1 VTTGEAP
8 RELHARSE
16 RWPLNRP
23 FRISRGAKTAAEVI
37 VVELREGGAV
47 GRGESVPYSRY
58 GESTDSVMNQIESLR
73 TALRQGLSRQQLLR
87 VLSAGA
93 ARNAVDCALWDLE
106 AQISDA
112 GAVGAPGGAVAE
124 PFTTALTISLDTPE
138 AMAAAAREVT
148 GWPLIKVKVDAV
160 NPAGQ
165 IRSVR
170 EACPTSTLIVDP
182 NESWDADMLRELEP
196 MLIEARVA
204 LIEQPLPAGTEHE
217 LDGLRSAVPIC
228 ADESCHTVEDLAGLA
243 GRFQFINIKL
253 DKTGGLTAALDLLDR
268 ARQLEFGIM
277 VGCMICTSLS
287 IAPAMRVARH
297 ARFVDLDGPLWL
309 SKDRDGGV
317 AIEGQRLRAPQPGFW
332 GERSAISP
340 WT

>member
-1 VTTGEAP
+1 VTKGEAP
-8 RELHARSE
+8 RELHVRSE

-23 FRISRGAKTAAEVI
+23 FRISRGVKTAAEVI
-37 VVELREGGAV
+37 VVELREGEAV

-58 GESTDSVMNQIESLR
+58 GESTDSVMIQIESLR
-73 TALRQGLSRQQLLR
+73 TALHQGLSRQQLLT

-106 AQISDA
+106 AQISDVGGA
-112 GAVGAPGGAVAE
+112 GASGSADGE

-138 AMAAAAREVT
+138 AMGAAAKDVA
-148 GWPLIKVKVDAV
+148 GWPVVKVKVDAV

-182 NESWDADMLRELEP
+182 NESWNADMLRELEP
-196 MLIEARVA
+196 VLIEARIA
-204 LIEQPLPAGTEHE
+204 LIEQPLAAGSEHE
-217 LDGLRSAVPIC
+217 LDGLRSAIPLC

-243 GRFQFINIKL
+243 GRYQFINIKL

-268 ARQLEFGIM
+268 ARQLDFGIM

-309 SKDRDGGV
+309 SSDRAGGV
-317 AIEGQRLRAPQPGFW
+317 AIERQRLRAPQAGFW
-332 GERSAISP
+332 GERNAVSP